1 MLNRFFT
8 ARTISMATGAPSLF
22 EELWDHLIN
31 EILTPSY
38 KTYTTIDID
47 TNSVVTVPMI
57 FFGGL
62 IALLAFVSVGIFNK
76 RVLGRLVRRLIKNN
90 ASTPDSAK
98 TLAELGLED
107 RKAIRLFLNR
117 YALSRAVRC
126 REEDEYYG
134 VEYVPEEN
142 TDYYPE
148 KKNTE
153 AASDDEMADATSDQ
167 VETAEETAPPE
178 RKPDAFAI
186 SQATPSAKRYKRDA
200 DKDHFYVA
208 ERQRYRMSTRY
219 DTKGTN
225 PMMILF
231 AAIIYVVL
239 GILFIKLLPHLLT
252 VIDGAI
258 GAVGGTF
265 N

>member
-1 MLNRFFT
+1 
-8 ARTISMATGAPSLF
+8 MAGKPSLL

-38 KTYTTIDID
+38 KTYTNIDIGGD
-47 TNSVVTVPMI
+47 SIVTVPMI

-62 IALLAFVSVGIFNK
+62 IALLIFVSVGIFNK

-98 TLAELGLED
+98 TLAELELDD

-148 KKNTE
+148 KKAEAQESEAETE
-153 AASDDEMADATSDQ
+153 N
-167 VETAEETAPPE
+167 AEVTDTVAPEPE
-178 RKPDAFAI
+178 KKPDAFAI
-186 SQATPSAKRYKRDA
+186 SQATPYSKRYKRDA

-208 ERQRYRMSTRY
+208 ERQRYRMSMRY

-239 GILFIKLLPHLLT
+239 GILFIKILPHLLT
-252 VIDGAI
+252 VVDGAI
-258 GAVGGTF
+258 SAAGGILD
-265 N
+265 